1 MSHLSS
7 SQLVQLREEL
17 LHQLRRLEKSMQVT
31 TEAAAT
37 VELDQTTVGRLSRMD
52 ALQNQELTQ
61 SLQERERVRLAL
73 LQQALERMEAGSYGV
88 CEGCGGAIPFERL
101 HVFPEAAVC
110 SSCGSP
116 S

>member
-1 MSHLSS
+1 
-7 SQLVQLREEL
+7 
-17 LHQLRRLEKSMQVT
+17 MQVT

-37 VELDQTTVGRLSRMD
+37 VELDQTTVDRLSRMD
-52 ALQNQELTQ
+52 
-61 SLQERERVRLAL
+61 SLQSQGLTRNLQARERLRLAL

-101 HVFPEAAVC
+101 HVFPEAVVC
-110 SSCGSP
+110 FSCGSP